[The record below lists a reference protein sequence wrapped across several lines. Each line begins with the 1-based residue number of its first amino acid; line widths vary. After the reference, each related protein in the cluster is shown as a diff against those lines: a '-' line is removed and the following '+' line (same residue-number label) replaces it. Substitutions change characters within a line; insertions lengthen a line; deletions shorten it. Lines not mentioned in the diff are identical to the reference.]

1 MTENI
6 EYKQLDSR
14 KAYLVQLLEDDTGER
29 EKDKLNKALE
39 ILHTHC
45 SEMHNTDGSL
55 FEQHPIEVAISVVED
70 LGLGYK
76 SVLVAL
82 LHILPNHC
90 DFDLKK
96 IENLFGKEV
105 SGLIDEFLR
114 ISSIR
119 IDKPSLYS
127 DNFRNLLLS
136 LVQDIRVILIK
147 LIDRVHMM
155 RTLSG
160 VEEKTRKKI
169 SNETYHLY
177 APLAHRLGLYR
188 MKTEL
193 EDNAM
198 RHTHTVVYQ
207 DIRRKLKETQ
217 DERERYIQEF
227 IEPIQHAIKSQG
239 FDFEIKGR
247 SKSVFSIWQKM
258 KKQNVDFEQ
267 VYDVFAIRIILNNTI
282 ENEKADC
289 WKVYSILTNKYTPNP
304 TRLRDWVTVPK
315 ASSGYESLHTTV
327 KGPANRWVEVQ
338 IRTRRMDDIAEKGQA
353 AHWKYKEGSTKES
366 SDEDK
371 LKAIRE
377 ILEQTTA
384 AELEEGEDGKIDLY
398 KDTIFVFTP
407 DYDLKKLQAG
417 STVLDFAYH
426 IHSKVG
432 EKCTGAI
439 INDKNVPIRYEL
451 QNGDMVKV
459 LTSKN
464 QKPAPDWLNYVKSSR
479 TRLKI
484 KRSLR
489 KMNYPNVDAGK
500 AILMRKLNQLKMSF
514 SDELVNKLMKS
525 FKVKTSQDLFEGI
538 GNQDFD
544 ISSLKD
550 ILQEEPE
557 ENRPLPPKETVAKQK
572 EINTGQDVLLI
583 DNESINDYKL
593 ANCCKPVFG
602 DDIFGFVTVGEGVKI
617 HRTNCP
623 NARQLREKYSYRIIE
638 ARWYNPDEQAEYLSE
653 LKITG
658 EDKLGMVNRITDV
671 VSGEIRVN
679 MQSINFSSSG
689 GVFTGYLVVHVTNN
703 SVLDTLVNKLRKV
716 PDIDRVIRIK

>member
-1 MTENI
+1 
-6 EYKQLDSR
+6 
-14 KAYLVQLLEDDTGER
+14 LLKLLADEAGRGEV
-29 EKDKLNKALE
+29 DNLSKALE
-39 ILHTHC
+39 ILHRYC
-45 SEMHNTDGSL
+45 GEMRHTDGSL
-55 FEQHPIEVAISVVED
+55 FERHPVEVAISVVED

-82 LHILPNHC
+82 LHVLPNHC
-90 DFDLKK
+90 DFELKDIQK
-96 IENLFGKEV
+96 HFGEEV
-105 SGLIDEFLR
+105 AGLIEEFIR

-136 LVQDIRVILIK
+136 LVKDIRVILIK

-155 RTLSG
+155 RTLEG
-160 VEEKTRKKI
+160 VDENIRKKI
-169 SNETYHLY
+169 SNETFYLY

-198 RHTHTVVYQ
+198 KHTHPEIYQ
-207 DIRRKLKETQ
+207 DIQRKLKETK
-217 DERERYIQEF
+217 DEREKYIQEF
-227 IEPIQHAIKSQG
+227 IEPIQQAIKSQG

-267 VYDVFAIRIILNNTI
+267 VYDVFAIRIILNNII
-282 ENEKADC
+282 ESEKADC
-289 WKVYSILTNKYTPNP
+289 WKVYSILTDKYMPNP

-327 KGPANRWVEVQ
+327 KGPGNRWLEVQ

-353 AHWKYKEGSTKES
+353 AHWKYKEGSSKST

-384 AELEEGEDGKIDLY
+384 AELEEGGDGKIDLY

-439 INDKNVPIRYEL
+439 INNKNVPIRYEL

-459 LTSKN
+459 QTSKN
-464 QKPAPDWLNYVKSSR
+464 QKPAADWLNYVKSNR
-479 TRLKI
+479 TRTKI

-489 KMNYPNVDAGK
+489 QMNYQHADAGK
-500 AILMRKLNQLKMSF
+500 AILIRKLNQLKIPF
-514 SDELVNKLMKS
+514 SDEVVSKLIKH
-525 FKVKTSQDLFEGI
+525 FKVKTSQDLYEGI

-544 ISSLKD
+544 ISSLKE
-550 ILQEEPE
+550 ILQDEPAE
-557 ENRPLPPKETVAKQK
+557 SKPLPAKETSSNQTG
-572 EINTGQDVLLI
+572 INTGQDVLLI

-602 DDIFGFVTVGEGVKI
+602 DDIFGFVTVNEGVKI
-617 HRTNCP
+617 HRTSCP
-623 NARQLREKYSYRIIE
+623 NARQLKEKYSYRIID
-638 ARWYNPDEQAEYLSE
+638 ARWYKPAEQAEYLSE

-658 EDKLGMVNRITDV
+658 ADKLGMVNRITDV

-679 MQSINFSSSG
+679 MQSINFNSEG
-689 GVFTGYLVVHVTNN
+689 GVFTGYLVVHVTN
-703 SVLDTLVNKLRKV
+703 SRVLDILVNKLRKV
-716 PDIDRVIRIK
+716 PEIDRVTRIR

>member
-6 EYKQLDSR
+6 EYKQLESR
-14 KAYLVQLLEDDTGER
+14 KAYLLQLLEDDTGAG

-45 SEMHNTDGSL
+45 SEMHHTDGSL

-82 LHILPNHC
+82 LHVLPNHC

-96 IENLFGKEV
+96 IEKLFGKEV

-160 VEEKTRKKI
+160 VEEKTRNKI

-198 RHTHTVVYQ
+198 RHTHTAIYQ
-207 DIRRKLKETQ
+207 DIQRKLKETQ

-439 INDKNVPIRYEL
+439 INDKNVPIKYEL

-538 GNQDFD
+538 GNQNFD

-716 PDIDRVIRIK
+716 PDIDRVIRIR

>member
-1 MTENI
+1 MIENI
-6 EYKQLDSR
+6 ENTRLESR
-14 KAYLVQLLEDDTGER
+14 KAYLLQLLADETGPG
-29 EKDKLNKALE
+29 EKEKLNKALE

-45 SEMHNTDGSL
+45 GEMQHTDDSL
-55 FEQHPIEVAISVVED
+55 FERHPVEVAISVVED
-70 LGLGYK
+70 LGLGYN

-90 DFDLKK
+90 DFELKD
-96 IENLFGKEV
+96 IEKHFGKEV
-105 SGLIDEFLR
+105 AGLIEEFLR

-136 LVQDIRVILIK
+136 LVKDIRVILIK

-155 RTLSG
+155 RTLGG
-160 VEEKTRKKI
+160 VEEKARKKI
-169 SNETYHLY
+169 SNETFYLY

-198 RHTHTVVYQ
+198 KHTHPEIYQ
-207 DIRRKLKETQ
+207 DIQRKLKETK
-217 DERERYIQEF
+217 DEREKYIQEF

-289 WKVYSILTNKYTPNP
+289 WKVYSILTDKYTPNP

-315 ASSGYESLHTTV
+315 ATSGYESLHTTV

-353 AHWKYKEGSTKES
+353 AHWKYKEGSARKS
-366 SDEDK
+366 SDEEK
-371 LKAIRE
+371 LKTIRE

-384 AELEEGEDGKIDLY
+384 AELEEGGDGKIDLY

-439 INDKNVPIRYEL
+439 INNKNVPIRYEL

-464 QKPAPDWLNYVKSSR
+464 QKPAPDWVNYVISNR
-479 TRLKI
+479 TRTKI

-489 KMNYPNVDAGK
+489 QMNYQHADAGK
-500 AILMRKLNQLKMSF
+500 AILMRKLNQLKMTY
-514 SDELVNKLMKS
+514 SDEAVNKLIQH
-525 FKVKTSQDLFEGI
+525 FKVKTSQDLYEGI

-544 ISSLKD
+544 VSSLKD
-550 ILQEEPE
+550 ILQEEPPE
-557 ENRPLPPKETVAKQK
+557 AKPVLPKTTVAKQT

-623 NARQLREKYSYRIIE
+623 NARQLKEKYSYRIIE
-638 ARWYNPDEQAEYLSE
+638 ARWYNPDDQAEYLSE

-658 EDKLGMVNRITDV
+658 ADKLGMVSRITDV

-689 GVFTGYLVVHVTNN
+689 GVFTGYLVVHVTT
-703 SVLDTLVNKLRKV
+703 SKVLDTLINKLRKM
-716 PDIDRVIRIK
+716 PDIDRVIRIR

>member
-6 EYKQLDSR
+6 EYKQLESR
-14 KAYLVQLLEDDTGER
+14 KAYLLQLLEDDTGAG

-45 SEMHNTDGSL
+45 SEMHHTDGSL

-82 LHILPNHC
+82 LHVLPNHC

-96 IENLFGKEV
+96 IEKLFGKEV

-160 VEEKTRKKI
+160 VEEKTRNKI

-198 RHTHTVVYQ
+198 RHTHTAIYQ
-207 DIRRKLKETQ
+207 DIQRKLKETQ

-538 GNQDFD
+538 GNQNFD

-638 ARWYNPDEQAEYLSE
+638 ARWYNPDEQAEYLPE

-716 PDIDRVIRIK
+716 PDIDRVIRIR